1 MYTTHVVIH
10 KLLKGRDLWL
20 YVLETFHLIID
31 NVVIFLK
38 NARSAGLLVVRLLVA
53 AKTIGGREEAG
64 VPPVD
69 QWNIPTSP
77 SASNTL
83 SARVSKN

>member
-20 YVLETFHLIID
+20 VVLGKFHLIID
-31 NVVIFLK
+31 TVVIFLK
-38 NARSAGLLVVRLLVA
+38 NVRSAGLLVVRLLVA
-53 AKTIGGREEAG
+53 AKTILREAY